1 MWLPGGTGSLLLH
14 CLTELGGKES
24 SYYWIMQQTL
34 VLEISTYTT
43 LARGSSFAKIKETKC
58 KIFTDLLNKAIKEK
72 EKEGE
77 RERRECDSPSLS
89 HCW

>member
-1 MWLPGGTGSLLLH
+1 MLLH

-58 KIFTDLLNKAIKEK
+58 KIFTDLLNKAIKER
-72 EKEGE
+72 E
-77 RERRECDSPSLS
+77 RERREREGRECDSPSLLS
-89 HCW
+89 HC

>member
-1 MWLPGGTGSLLLH
+1 MLLH

-58 KIFTDLLNKAIKEK
+58 KIFTDLLNKAIKER
-72 EKEGE
+72 E
-77 RERRECDSPSLS
+77 RERRERGGRECDSLLINTINV
-89 HCW
+89 

>member
-1 MWLPGGTGSLLLH
+1 MLLQSW
-14 CLTELGGKES
+14 EGGKES

-58 KIFTDLLNKAIKEK
+58 KIFTDLLNKAINKREK
-72 EKEGE
+72 GKEG
-77 RERRECDSPSLS
+77 ERRECDSPSLLS
-89 HCW
+89 HC

>member
-1 MWLPGGTGSLLLH
+1 MTTWRHWEFAVTL

-58 KIFTDLLNKAIKEK
+58 KIFTDLLNKAINER

-77 RERRECDSPSLS
+77 EGVDSPSLLS
-89 HCW
+89 HC